1 MAQFNQDLIIFDND
15 TFKIRYTF
23 LNIANVFG
31 AAGAGTG
38 NEDATVFD
46 SNYGAFWSAGLE
58 SDFPSIPTIVRSKA
72 TTGWSYAIAFTPND
86 FNVSVIND
94 TTIIDVNFTQAD
106 FNGANKLEANTK
118 YYTELVIS
126 SKASFNTSV
135 VAATGILHTSASV
148 FSAAGYRP

>member
-23 LNIANVFG
+23 SSIANVFG
-31 AAGAGTG
+31 PIGSG
-38 NEDATVFD
+38 NEDATSFD

-72 TTGWSYAIAFTPND
+72 TAGWSYAVAFTPND
-86 FNVSVIND
+86 FNVNIIND
-94 TTIIDVNFTQAD
+94 TTIIDVNFNQSD
-106 FNGANKLEANTK
+106 FNGAGKLEANTK
-118 YYTELVIS
+118 YYTELVIDK
-126 SKASFNTSV
+126 KASFATSV
-135 VAATGILHTSASV
+135 VAATGILHTSASI